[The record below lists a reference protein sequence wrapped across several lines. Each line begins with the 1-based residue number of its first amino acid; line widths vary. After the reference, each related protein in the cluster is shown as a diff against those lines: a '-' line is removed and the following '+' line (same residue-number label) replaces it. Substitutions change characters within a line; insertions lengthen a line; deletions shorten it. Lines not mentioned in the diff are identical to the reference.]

1 MTSSEHHNFIGYG
14 SVMTTVGG
22 KFTAQKR
29 NLVTYIDP
37 KQYQLLKELAAQR
50 GSSVSAEA
58 AIAIQNYLNQN
69 RDELE
74 KSISKN

>member
-1 MTSSEHHNFIGYG
+1 
-14 SVMTTVGG
+14 MTTVGG

-37 KQYQLLKELAAQR
+37 KQYQLLKELATQR

-69 RDELE
+69 RGELE
-74 KSISKN
+74 NSISKN

>member
-1 MTSSEHHNFIGYG
+1 
-14 SVMTTVGG
+14 MTTVGG

-29 NLVTYIDP
+29 NLVTYVEP
-37 KQYQLLKELAAQR
+37 KLYELLKELAAQR

-69 RDELE
+69 RRELE
-74 KSISKN
+74 DSISKN